1 MERIMG
7 LSLTMTWEEYAGL
20 SLPEKSELLDMH
32 RARLGEDT
40 VPQWKSWAVYFGD
53 CIVPKLSGDDLD
65 SMPRDYILENLGKHH
80 NLPVFSYSV
89 VSSMDSF

>member
-1 MERIMG
+1 MG

-53 CIVPKLSGDDLD
+53 RIVPVLSGDDFD
-65 SMPRDYILENLGKHH
+65 SMPHDDNLKRLGENR